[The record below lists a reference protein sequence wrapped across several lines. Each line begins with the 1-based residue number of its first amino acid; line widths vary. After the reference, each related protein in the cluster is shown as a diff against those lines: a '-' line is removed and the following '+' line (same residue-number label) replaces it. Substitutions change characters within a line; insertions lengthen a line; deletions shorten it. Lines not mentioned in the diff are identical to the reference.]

1 MRNNKRIRAL
11 LIIIF
16 YLRRNSSTSSNES
29 NENKM
34 MKLSFLRRI
43 QKTFYGVFIRAR
55 SRADEKIH
63 WRDLYAISQRSRHL
77 SGRGVD
83 SSTACNE
90 KESAVTSVLLRDR
103 TDRNFP
109 SWNQCKFIK
118 MFQRKIKIEDLYYKI
133 NFKPKEMIPVSMV
146 LDDENWTL
154 ETEKDY
160 DFFHV

>member
-16 YLRRNSSTSSNES
+16 YLRRNSSSSNES

-43 QKTFYGVFIRAR
+43 QKTFYGVFIRPR

-63 WRDLYAISQRSRHL
+63 WCDLSAIPQRSRHL

-90 KESAVTSVLLRDR
+90 KESAITSILLRNR